1 VIAATLEESIN
12 ELPTFIPTQLPQFVA
27 NYVDN
32 RPSYSQYTNLLEAS
46 FFALFF
52 SDAVVEIIL
61 KETNVYAN
69 LYY

>member
-1 VIAATLEESIN
+1 MIAAAPEESIN
-12 ELPTFIPTQLPQFVA
+12 EPPTFIPTQLPQFVA

-32 RPSYSQYTNLLEAS
+32 RPGYSQYTNLLEAG

-52 SDAVVEIIL
+52 SDVVVKIISKEINMY
-61 KETNVYAN
+61 TD